1 MNEMVPVMIHS
12 AAGSA
17 APRPQMALAGAV
29 RIGQQILNALFDRAS
44 VAVERSR
51 FAALPSRYLEDAGMT
66 EADRAAALGFDE
78 PALDGWR
85 VVASHL

>member
-1 MNEMVPVMIHS
+1 MLNI

-17 APRPQMALAGAV
+17 APRPHMALSGAF
-29 RIGQQILNALFDRAS
+29 RISQQILNALAERAS
-44 VAVERSR
+44 IAVERSR

-66 EADRAAALGFDE
+66 ESDRAAALGFDE